1 MIISSSILII
11 IIISS
16 LLIFGVFLCI
26 ELFLLHKKIFSIPLP
41 HPIEASEPSHNSY
54 IIHLDTTA
62 FDLKTFKEGKVEI
75 KEYTEAPI
83 VNKEAFVTGEV
94 SLEKEID
101 EADKTVEGTVRK
113 TEIDTENFP
122 ETTNKFNIGNKLFRN
137 EDTNSGFYK

>member
-26 ELFLLHKKIFSIPLP
+26 KLFFLHKKLFSIPRS
-41 HPIEASEPSHNSY
+41 IEASEPSHHSY
-54 IIHLDTTA
+54 IIHLETTA

-75 KEYTEAPI
+75 KEYTEAPM
-83 VNKEAFVTGEV
+83 VSKGAFVTGEV

-101 EADKTVEGTVRK
+101 EADRTVEGAVRK
-113 TEIDTENFP
+113 TEIDTENFT
-122 ETTNKFNIGNKLFRN
+122 ETTNKLNIGSKLFRN
-137 EDTNSGFYK
+137 EDTDSGFYK

>member
-41 HPIEASEPSHNSY
+41 PPIEASEPSHHSY
-54 IIHLDTTA
+54 IIHLETSA
-62 FDLKTFKEGKVEI
+62 VNLKTFKEGKVEI
-75 KEYTEAPI
+75 KEYTEAP
-83 VNKEAFVTGEV
+83 VVSKEAFVTGEV

-101 EADKTVEGTVRK
+101 KADKTVEGTVRK
-113 TEIDTENFP
+113 TEIDTENF
-122 ETTNKFNIGNKLFRN
+122 
-137 EDTNSGFYK
+137 Y